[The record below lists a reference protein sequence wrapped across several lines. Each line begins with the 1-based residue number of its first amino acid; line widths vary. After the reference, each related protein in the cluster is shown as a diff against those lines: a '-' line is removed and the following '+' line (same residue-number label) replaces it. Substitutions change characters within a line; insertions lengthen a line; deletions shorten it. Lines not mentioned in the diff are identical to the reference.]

1 MDEYTSIKISQT
13 KEAGKYLYKVNI
25 GGEEV
30 GSVTYFSSRIYENL
44 IGMCDTAKGQD
55 ISPVKRCM
63 FDTTVDLL
71 IILGGQ
77 LRESEASRI

>member
-30 GSVTYFSSRIYENL
+30 GPVTYFSSRIYENL
-44 IGMCDTAKGQD
+44 IGMCDTAKGQY
-55 ISPVKRCM
+55 ISPVKKCI
-63 FDTTVDLL
+63 FALL
-71 IILGGQ
+71 LLLGGQ